1 MQWES
6 FATLA
11 HESRGPKVLG
21 ANFHLVGAPSLFTIN
36 HATHQPIRRSCLDS
50 LENETR
56 ERMQQRS
63 ILYHLFPARLP
74 SLFVYSL
81 VCCCCLVGRSGAAR
95 AAARL
100 CRRWR
105 LVRCGSRVL
114 PRWHPLIH
122 QIKTLK
128 HIIISLWNWF
138 NFSFCCVNERFD

>member
-1 MQWES
+1 MNDKCNES
-6 FATLA
+6 
-11 HESRGPKVLG
+11 HSRRWHTKAEDQKCW

-128 HIIISLWNWF
+128 HFIISL
-138 NFSFCCVNERFD
+138 